1 MTPPYA
7 YAAAAGIVGLLLGF
21 LLVSA
26 EPGPRRT
33 ATSLVTTNLLLWL
46 TSEVFVTF
54 SWTPVV
60 AERLIC
66 LTYLT
71 IASLPFTVH
80 RYVAALDDPS
90 SLPHKVM
97 TVAASTFVAVAA
109 LLVPSHL
116 LIAGVVRDAWG
127 YHRISGPLLPGFAA
141 VLFGLLIVNVV
152 LMAYAA
158 RSAAEPL
165 QRLRFQYMLVGVAF
179 CVALGILDLC
189 ILQPFGLHAHRMFLV
204 PLGVTIGCA
213 GMIYSIARTRLVDV
227 PTAVR
232 RVAVNTALLATLL
245 VPCLGISLLVEQLST
260 GHIALLPSFVTAAL
274 FCVAGFGFPRLRL
287 AAEQTLAQLL
297 FGARADDRRLLV
309 DVSREITSVLS
320 LPTLAAAT
328 RSALAGAFGEVNAT
342 LWLRRP
348 TQLVAVADEERAP
361 IADAAVLA
369 WLENATQPVV
379 LSEIESTDP
388 MPIAAPLRER
398 GIELAVPLRVKGRAV
413 GLLTLARRPDQRLY
427 TNDDI
432 SLVVTLA
439 NQAGIALENARLYEE
454 LRESREQVSRAS
466 RLSSIGMLAAGLAHE
481 IRNPL
486 VAVKTF
492 LDLLPQ
498 RLDDRE
504 FLTHF
509 RDLSQSELRRVMN
522 LLTDLLA
529 LGKSTTVEYRSV
541 EVVPT
546 LEPVLR
552 LMESSARKRGVTLV
566 VRAGAALPPVWA
578 DADRLKQILL
588 NLVLNAI
595 EVSPQGGEVTV
606 EIRSVRQGVLLEVTD
621 HGPGIPAEHL
631 ENIFN
636 PFFTT
641 KETGTG
647 LGLALV
653 HQMVVEHGGQIG
665 VDSTPG
671 RGSVFRVTLPA
682 APAALE
688 RTGT

>member
-1 MTPPYA
+1 MA
-7 YAAAAGIVGLLLGF
+7 
-21 LLVSA
+21 LVS
-26 EPGPRRT
+26 
-33 ATSLVTTNLLLWL
+33 LNLLLWL
-46 TSEVFVTF
+46 TGEVLVTL
-54 SWTPVV
+54 SPTDRLAVV
-60 AERLIC
+60 LIRV
-66 LTYLT
+66 TYAVIGCIPL
-71 IASLPFTVH
+71 TVH
-80 RYVAALDDPS
+80 RFLAILDDPGAGRHRIAAAVTAAFALS
-90 SLPHKVM
+90 S
-97 TVAASTFVAVAA
+97 A
-109 LLVPSHL
+109 LLLSSPL
-116 LIAGVVRDAWG
+116 IIAGARQDAWG
-127 YHRISGPLLPGFAA
+127 YHHISGPLFSIFSTL
-141 VLFGLLIVNVV
+141 LFGLLGADVV
-152 LMAYAA
+152 LASLASCRLPNPM
-158 RSAAEPL
+158 
-165 QRLRFQYMLVGVAF
+165 QRLRCQYVLLGVGASVT
-179 CVALGILDLC
+179 VGLLDMAV
-189 ILQPFGLHAHRMFLV
+189 LQPLGVQRYHMFVV
-204 PLGVTIGCA
+204 PFGVTIGCA
-213 GMIYSIARTRLVDV
+213 AMIYSIARTRLVDV

-287 AAEQTLAQLL
+287 AAEQTLAQIL

-328 RSALAGAFGEVNAT
+328 RSALTGAFGDVNAT

-348 TQLVAVADEERAP
+348 TQLAAVADGDRAP
-361 IADAAVLA
+361 IGEAAVLT
-369 WLENATQPVV
+369 WLESATQPVV
-379 LSEIESTDP
+379 LSEIESTDARP
-388 MPIAAPLRER
+388 LAPPLRER
-398 GIELAVPLRVKGRAV
+398 GIELAVPLRVKRRAV

-439 NQAGIALENARLYEE
+439 NQVGIALENARLYEE
-454 LRESREQVSRAS
+454 LRESREQVTRAS
-466 RLSSIGMLAAGLAHE
+466 RLSSIGLLAAGLAHE

-504 FLTHF
+504 FLTNF
-509 RDLSQSELRRVMN
+509 RELSQSELRRVMN
-522 LLTDLLA
+522 LLTDLLT
-529 LGKSTTVEYRSV
+529 LGKSTTVEYRSL
-541 EVVPT
+541 ELVPT

-552 LMESSARKRGVTLV
+552 LMESTARKHGVTLV
-566 VRAGAALPPVWA
+566 VRAGGALPPVWA

-595 EVSPQGGEVTV
+595 DASPQGSEVTV
-606 EIRSVRQGVLLEVTD
+606 EMRSVRQGVLIEVTD
-621 HGPGIPAEHL
+621 RGPGIPADHL

-653 HQMVVEHGGQIG
+653 HQMVVEHGGQIS

>member
-127 YHRISGPLLPGFAA
+127 YHRISGPLFPGFAA

-213 GMIYSIARTRLVDV
+213 GMIYSIA
-227 PTAVR
+227 P
-232 RVAVNTALLATLL
+232 TLL

-595 EVSPQGGEVTV
+595 EVSPPGGDVTV
-606 EIRSVRQGVLLEVTD
+606 EIRPVRQGVLLEVAD
-621 HGPGIPAEHL
+621 RGPGIPPEHL

>member
-1 MTPPYA
+1 MQRLRCQYVLLGVGASVT
-7 YAAAAGIVGLLLGF
+7 VGLL
-21 LLVSA
+21 
-26 EPGPRRT
+26 
-33 ATSLVTTNLLLWL
+33 
-46 TSEVFVTF
+46 
-54 SWTPVV
+54 
-60 AERLIC
+60 
-66 LTYLT
+66 
-71 IASLPFTVH
+71 
-80 RYVAALDDPS
+80 D
-90 SLPHKVM
+90 M
-97 TVAASTFVAVAA
+97 
-109 LLVPSHL
+109 
-116 LIAGVVRDAWG
+116 
-127 YHRISGPLLPGFAA
+127 A
-141 VLFGLLIVNVV
+141 VLQPLGVQRYHMFVV
-152 LMAYAA
+152 
-158 RSAAEPL
+158 
-165 QRLRFQYMLVGVAF
+165 
-179 CVALGILDLC
+179 
-189 ILQPFGLHAHRMFLV
+189 PF
-204 PLGVTIGCA
+204 GVTIGCA
-213 GMIYSIARTRLVDV
+213 AMIYSIARTRLVDV

-260 GHIALLPSFVTAAL
+260 GHIALVPSFVTAAL

-287 AAEQTLAQLL
+287 AAEQTLAQIL

-328 RSALAGAFGEVNAT
+328 RSALTGAFGDVNAT

-348 TQLVAVADEERAP
+348 TQLAAVADGDRAP
-361 IADAAVLA
+361 IGEAAVLT
-369 WLENATQPVV
+369 WLESATQPVV
-379 LSEIESTDP
+379 LSEIESTDARP
-388 MPIAAPLRER
+388 LAPPLRER
-398 GIELAVPLRVKGRAV
+398 GIELAVPLRVKRRAV

-439 NQAGIALENARLYEE
+439 NQVGIALENARLYEE
-454 LRESREQVSRAS
+454 LRESREQVTRAS
-466 RLSSIGMLAAGLAHE
+466 RLSSIGLLAAGLAHE

-504 FLTHF
+504 FLTNF
-509 RDLSQSELRRVMN
+509 RELSQSELRRVMN
-522 LLTDLLA
+522 LLTDLLT
-529 LGKSTTVEYRSV
+529 LGKSTTVEYRSL
-541 EVVPT
+541 ELVPT

-552 LMESSARKRGVTLV
+552 LMESTARKHGVMLV
-566 VRAGAALPPVWA
+566 VRAGGALPPVWA

-595 EVSPQGGEVTV
+595 DASPQGSEVTV
-606 EIRSVRQGVLLEVTD
+606 EMRSVRQGVLIEVTD
-621 HGPGIPAEHL
+621 RGPGIPAEHL

-653 HQMVVEHGGQIG
+653 HQMVVEHGGQIS